1 MKIEKG
7 IDSPKNVTK
16 GRAFIYPFRQME
28 VGDSFF
34 VPFEGIE
41 KNRVRLRVNG
51 SWQSTKNYHNLDW
64 IITMRCEESGVRVWR
79 IK

>member
-28 VGDSFF
+28 VGDSFL
-34 VPFEGIE
+34 VPFDGIE